1 MDALESLRQL
11 SAYKRPVLNRAITAL
26 GITQIVGW
34 GTTYYAPTVLAA
46 GMAKDTGWSLTL
58 VFAAFSWSTV
68 VSALVSKRLGQ
79 LFDRRGARGLMSAG
93 SVLVAI
99 GQLTLAT
106 AHHWLQLFAA
116 WTLLGLAMRL
126 VLYEASFVAIARIA
140 GERARRAISLLT
152 LWGGLASTVFW
163 PLGHWMGE
171 AVGWRWTMAAYAA
184 LQLLVCLP
192 LHWRYAGPRGTSDGP
207 DQSPAKPAS
216 ATTSAPSSA
225 PTNASTG
232 AAQSAP
238 SAAPPAGVAAAIPGD
253 PTHGTD
259 PAWRERAIVL
269 LSVVLA
275 ANMLV
280 FASLS
285 AHLVTV
291 LQGVGLTAAAAV
303 ALASLKGIAQTAAR
317 FVELAAQRWLGPIG
331 VGVIATALLPLA
343 LVALEFVPPLVVP
356 VAICCAL
363 YGASNGLMTIV
374 RGAVPL
380 ALFGRESYGA
390 VLGRLA
396 APGLIAAA
404 LAPTLFAWIVE
415 AVGVRAALLA
425 LIAASV
431 ASFAGMLVLAHGGRR
446 VAR

>member
-1 MDALESLRQL
+1 
-11 SAYKRPVLNRAITAL
+11 VLNRAITAL

-140 GERARRAISLLT
+140 GERARRAISMLT

-171 AVGWRWTMAAYAA
+171 AVGWRWTMAGYAA

-192 LHWRYAGPRGTSDGP
+192 LHWWYAGPREAIDAPERAPAVPAGSSADSSTG
-207 DQSPAKPAS
+207 SPAGSP
-216 ATTSAPSSA
+216 TDSSA
-225 PTNASTG
+225 GSPPGSPTG
-232 AAQSAP
+232 AMPAASPAALHRANPADPAP
-238 SAAPPAGVAAAIPGD
+238 DA
-253 PTHGTD
+253 D

-269 LSVVLA
+269 LSAVLA
-275 ANMLV
+275 SNMLV

-303 ALASLKGIAQTAAR
+303 AVASLKGIAQTAAR
-317 FVELAAQRWLGPIG
+317 FVELAAQRWLGPIA

-343 LVALEFVPPLVVP
+343 LVAMELVPPLVVP
-356 VAICCAL
+356 IAICCAL
-363 YGASNGLMTIV
+363 YGASNGLITIV

-415 AVGVRAALLA
+415 AVGVRAGLLA
-425 LIAASV
+425 LIAASL
-431 ASFAGMLVLAHGGRR
+431 ASFAGMLVLARGGRR
-446 VAR
+446 AVG